1 MVGPDSEKQAA
12 VRHMSDLFVAGAQ
25 RKVPLV
31 TIFLRKAYGLGAMAM
46 AGGSFAEPVYAA
58 AWPSGEFGGMGLE
71 GAVRLGYRKELE
83 AENDPEQREQLFST
97 LLAGLYAKGRAVEAA
112 THLEIDAV
120 IDPADTRRLVSRA
133 FAASAA

>member
-1 MVGPDSEKQAA
+1 
-12 VRHMSDLFVAGAQ
+12 VA
-25 RKVPLV
+25 
-31 TIFLRKAYGLGAMAM
+31 IFLRKAYGLGAMAM

-58 AWPSGEFGGMGLE
+58 AWPTGEFGGMGLE

-83 AENDPEQREQLFST
+83 AESDPDKREQLFAA
-97 LLAGLYAKGRAVEAA
+97 LLAGLYAKGRAIEAA

-133 FAASAA
+133 FAAAAG